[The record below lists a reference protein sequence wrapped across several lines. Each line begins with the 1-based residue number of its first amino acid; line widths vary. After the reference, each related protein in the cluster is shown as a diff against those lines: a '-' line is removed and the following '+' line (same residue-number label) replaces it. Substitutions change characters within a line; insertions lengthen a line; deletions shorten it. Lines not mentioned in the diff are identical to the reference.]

1 VKSRSSATLFPEMR
15 VRHERLRLRAWAA
28 VGMLFTAIALAL
40 PSAAW
45 GQATEGFPWNEPG
58 SDQAQPRAGQAQAGQ
73 PATRSQAAQDLDWL
87 ISILQDDARRQ
98 ALLDALR
105 ARAGSTAT
113 RAEPAPAAQPSAPP
127 QQAPPAAQASPQP
140 APAPQAGASQAPAAP
155 TPRAAAPEAEKL
167 VTSMSEQVRVASERA
182 LRFAASI
189 ANLPKTIADEFRSFR
204 NPAIRAQRLDA
215 LWRVLAAIAGG
226 LLIEWICVRL
236 LTRVNVRF
244 DISRPVTV
252 FGRLFALILRAF
264 VDAVPVA
271 AFVATAVVALGLL
284 QAPTRAHLAAVLLI
298 YAHVTVRAVM
308 IASRVL
314 VAPGTSNLRLFPIT
328 DETAQYLYI
337 WIRRLALIGI
347 YGTFATEATRFFG
360 VTLAARTGVF
370 KAIGGLLTLLI
381 VIVVLQNRSAVSRA
395 IAYEGASALLGIRR
409 TIADVWHILAILYI
423 VGLFGVWLF
432 DVRGGF
438 EYLARGSLGTL
449 IVIGTAW
456 LIIAAVKRIVARAF
470 RLHPDLNWRFP
481 GLELRANRYLP
492 IFRDGVRLIIWL
504 IAALLVLQVWGVK
517 SLQWLSSRTG
527 VQFIGTLLAIGLVL
541 LIALVIW
548 ESLVMALERYAA
560 RLAAR
565 GAGGARARTL
575 LPLFRTTALIVLIV
589 LAGLV
594 ILTQIGVNIT
604 PLLAGAGVVGLAVG
618 FGSQKLVQDVING
631 VFMLLEN
638 TVSVGDVVDLGGG
651 HAGAVEAIG
660 IRTMR
665 LRDGNGT
672 VHTIPFSE
680 VKTVM
685 NMTRDF
691 AKGLFEIEVAY
702 SEDVDR
708 VMDAMKAVGE
718 EISKDKTYA
727 PLIIEPFSIIGVD
740 KVKGSGVVVL
750 GQISTLPGKQWD
762 VSRAY
767 NHALKKR
774 FDQIEIKMPTGR
786 ATIYVQGLGAVDAT
800 RTEAERE
807 GKAAA
812 GDGGTAEK
820 K

>member
-1 VKSRSSATLFPEMR
+1 M
-15 VRHERLRLRAWAA
+15 A
-28 VGMLFTAIALAL
+28 VGLLLAVVALAL
-40 PSAAW
+40 PSVAW
-45 GQATEGFPWNEPG
+45 AQATEGFPWSDQG
-58 SDQAQPRAGQAQAGQ
+58 SRQAQPQAGQ
-73 PATRSQAAQDLDWL
+73 PSPSQPSAGQPQPRARAAQDLDWL

-105 ARAGSTAT
+105 ARTANV
-113 RAEPAPAAQPSAPP
+113 AQQAPTARAAQPASP
-127 QQAPPAAQASPQP
+127 QQPPPSEPAGSQAAPSQAQP
-140 APAPQAGASQAPAAP
+140 APAQPAL
-155 TPRAAAPEAEKL
+155 PRAAAPEAEKL
-167 VTSMSEQVRVASERA
+167 VTSLSERVRDASERA
-182 LRFAASI
+182 LQFAAAL
-189 ANLPKTIADEFRSFR
+189 ANFPKTVADEFRSFR
-204 NPAIRAQRLDA
+204 NPTIRAQRLDA
-215 LWRVLAAIAGG
+215 LWRTLAAIMGG
-226 LLIEWICVRL
+226 CLIEWICVRL
-236 LTRVNVRF
+236 LTRVNARF
-244 DISRPVTV
+244 DISRPATML
-252 FGRLFALILRAF
+252 GRLLALILRAF
-264 VDAVPVA
+264 VDAVPVV

-284 QAPTRAHLAAVLLI
+284 QAPNRAHLAAVLLI
-298 YAHVTVRAVM
+298 YAHVAVRSVM
-308 IASRVL
+308 IVSRVL
-314 VAPGTSNLRLFPIT
+314 VAPGTSNLRLIPIT

-347 YGTFATEATRFFG
+347 YGTFVTESTRFFG
-360 VTLAARTGVF
+360 VRLAVRVGAF
-370 KAIGGLLTLLI
+370 KAIGALLTLLV

-409 TIADVWHILAILYI
+409 AIADVWHILVILYV

-438 EYLARGSLGTL
+438 DYLARGSLGTL
-449 IVIGTAW
+449 VVIGAAW
-456 LIIAAVKRIVARAF
+456 LIIAAMKRIVARAF
-470 RLHPDLNWRFP
+470 RLHPDLTWRFP
-481 GLELRANRYLP
+481 GLEARANRYLP
-492 IFRDGVRLIIWL
+492 IFRDAVRLVIWV
-504 IAALLVLQVWGVK
+504 IALLLVLQVWGVQ

-527 VQFIGTLLAIGLVL
+527 VQFVGTLLAIGLVL
-541 LIALVIW
+541 LVALIIW
-548 ESLVMALERYAA
+548 ESFAMALERYAA

-638 TVSVGDVVDLGGG
+638 TISVGDVVDLGSG
-651 HAGAVEAIG
+651 HAGVVEAIG

-680 VKTVM
+680 VKTVK

-691 AKGLFEIEVAY
+691 AKGLFEVEVAY

-718 EISKDKTYA
+718 DISKDPAYA
-727 PLIIEPFSIIGVD
+727 PLVIEPFSIIGVD

-762 VSRAY
+762 VTRAY
-767 NHALKKR
+767 NRAMKKR
-774 FDQIEIKMPTGR
+774 FDELGIKMPTGR
-786 ATIYVQGLGAVDAT
+786 ATIYVQGIGAVDMA

-807 GKAAA
+807 EKPGVGGHEDKSLA
-812 GDGGTAEK
+812 GDGRAAEK
-820 K
+820 A